1 MLTWSMTQI
10 LGQEINNK
18 NCLFGVT
25 NIVKNTDKVKWVCNG
40 YGIAFDGATSHS
52 FDNDLVVTFGVDNI
66 HHLILII
73 AQIIFY
79 CQVKETFWY

>member
-1 MLTWSMTQI
+1 M
-10 LGQEINNK
+10 
-18 NCLFGVT
+18 FGVT

-73 AQIIFY
+73 AQIIF
-79 CQVKETFWY
+79 